1 MTLPLEA
8 SHNWH
13 AHTVD
18 DWVAQCHHH
27 GVPFRVLFLD
37 LDGVCNSEAWYHRRP
52 WERCWFDPVA
62 VARVSALALQADA
75 AVVIS
80 SSWRTGQDTEWLRGF
95 LYAYGFDAPIIDQ
108 TPIIREAGRQR
119 GDEIQQWLDEHPGV
133 DHFVILDD
141 GSDMAHLLPHLVQST
156 WAQGFLEE
164 HALAALRVLGVTPT
178 ATPQQPVPEVPDEL
192 G

>member
-1 MTLPLEA
+1 MTYDAA
-8 SHNWH
+8 SW
-13 AHTVD
+13 A
-18 DWVAQCHHH
+18 ARCREH
-27 GVPFRVLFLD
+27 GVPFKVAFLD

-62 VARVSALALQADA
+62 VVRVSAMAQQADA

-108 TPIIREAGRQR
+108 TPIIKIVGRGR

-133 DHFVILDD
+133 DRFVILDD
-141 GSDMAHLLPHLVQST
+141 SSDMGHLLPRLVQST
-156 WAQGFLEE
+156 WEHGFLEE
-164 HALAALRVLGVTPT
+164 HVAAALRLLG
-178 ATPQQPVPEVPDEL
+178 AADQPSVKETLDETS
-192 G
+192 